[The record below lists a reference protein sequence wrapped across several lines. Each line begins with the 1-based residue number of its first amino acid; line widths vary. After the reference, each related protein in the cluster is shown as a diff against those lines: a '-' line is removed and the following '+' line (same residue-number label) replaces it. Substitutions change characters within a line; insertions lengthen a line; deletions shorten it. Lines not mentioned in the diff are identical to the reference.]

1 MANLSRFDPFREM
14 LTLREAVD
22 RLFEDSIV
30 SPASLRTLNGGS
42 AMGINPPLDLHQT
55 DDDLVLTVSLP
66 GVKPEDVSITITGQ
80 VLQIRGEFKADESL
94 KRDDFLYRERRF
106 GTFNRQLELPVR
118 VQGDAARAEFED
130 GVLTLRVPKA
140 AEVKPRQIEIKP
152 ATKAAVA
159 ETQANGSASGG
170 AAG

>member
-30 SPASLRTLNGGS
+30 SPASLRTLGNDTGQ
-42 AMGINPPLDLHQT
+42 MLNPPLDLHQT
-55 DDDLVLTVSLP
+55 DDGLVLTMALP

-94 KRDDFLYRERRF
+94 KRDDYLYRERRF
-106 GTFNRQLELPVR
+106 GSFNRQIELPVR
-118 VQGDAARAEFED
+118 VQGDAAQAEFED

-140 AEVKPRQIEIKP
+140 AEVKPRQIEVRAASKP
-152 ATKAAVA
+152 VAA
-159 ETQANGSASGG
+159 ANGSASG
-170 AAG
+170 ATA

>member
-1 MANLSRFDPFREM
+1 M

-118 VQGDAARAEFED
+118 VQGDAAQAEFED
-130 GVLTLRVPKA
+130 GVLTLRIPKA

-152 ATKAAVA
+152 ASKTAVS

-170 AAG
+170 ATA

>member
-30 SPASLRTLNGGS
+30 SPASLRTLSNGTTMPVTP
-42 AMGINPPLDLHQT
+42 ALDLYQT
-55 DDDLVLTVSLP
+55 DDDLVLTMSLP

-80 VLQIRGEFKADESL
+80 VLQIRGEFKSNESL
-94 KRDDFLYRERRF
+94 KRDDYLYRERQF
-106 GTFNRQLELPVR
+106 GSFNRQLDLPVR
-118 VQGDAARAEFED
+118 VQGDAAQAEFED
-130 GVLTLRVPKA
+130 GVLTLRIPKA

-152 ATKAAVA
+152 ASKATA
-159 ETQANGSASGG
+159 EIPTDGSVSGG
-170 AAG
+170 ATA

>member
-30 SPASLRTLNGGS
+30 SPASLRTLNGGN
-42 AMGINPPLDLHQT
+42 ALAVNPPLDLHQT
-55 DDDLVLTVSLP
+55 DDDLVLTMSLP

-94 KRDDFLYRERRF
+94 KRDDYLYRERRF